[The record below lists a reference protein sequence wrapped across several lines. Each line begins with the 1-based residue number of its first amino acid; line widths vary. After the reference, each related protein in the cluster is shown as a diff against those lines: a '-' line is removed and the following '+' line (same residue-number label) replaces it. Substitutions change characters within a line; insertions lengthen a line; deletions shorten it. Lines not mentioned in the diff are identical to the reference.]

1 MASKLPSIL
10 LDADVVIHF
19 FKAERVT
26 LLNELFEGRLKILDI
41 VLSELQSN
49 PTIKNN
55 IDMILMFSK
64 IETLTFS
71 NPKMLFEY
79 SKLAN
84 KIDGKGERATLVYCK
99 FNQDIIAS
107 SNTKDI
113 TPFCKDNGIA
123 FLTTLDIL
131 CIAVKKGNI
140 TDYDANQ
147 MINLILSKG
156 SYLCC
161 KKVKDH
167 FKNHFDSKKLLY

>member
-1 MASKLPSIL
+1 MTYKKPAIL
-10 LDADVVIHF
+10 LDADVLIHL
-19 FKAERVT
+19 FKADKVT

-41 VLSELQSN
+41 VLNELQSN
-49 PTIKNN
+49 PTIRNN
-55 IDMILMFSK
+55 LDMILMFSR

-79 SKLAN
+79 SKLSS

-99 FNQDIIAS
+99 HNHDIIAS

-113 TPFCKDNGIA
+113 APFCKENGIA

-131 CIAVKKGNI
+131 CVAIQKDKLTNVE
-140 TDYDANQ
+140 AN
-147 MINLILSKG
+147 NLIQKITSKG

-161 KKVKDH
+161 NKIEYH
-167 FKNHFDSKKLLY
+167 LQNHFDKVKLLY

>member
-1 MASKLPSIL
+1 MSNKASIL
-10 LDADVVIHF
+10 LDADVLIHM
-19 FKAERVT
+19 FKADRVT
-26 LLNELFEGRLKILDI
+26 LLNELFSGRLKMLDI

-49 PTIKNN
+49 PTIKSNL
-55 IDMILMFSK
+55 DMILMFSK

-79 SKLAN
+79 SKLAS

-99 FNQDIIAS
+99 HNNDIIAS

-113 TPFCKDNGIA
+113 SPFCQENGIA

-131 CIAVKKGNI
+131 CIAVKRGQI
-140 TDYDANQ
+140 SECEANQ
-147 MINLILSKG
+147 MIKLIKSKG

-161 KKVKDH
+161 DKVN
-167 FKNHFDSKKLLY
+167 NHFNKHFDTTKLMY

>member
-1 MASKLPSIL
+1 MSNKTPSIL
-10 LDADVVIHF
+10 LDADVLIHL
-19 FKAERVT
+19 FKADRIT
-26 LLNELFEGRLKILDI
+26 LLNELFNGRLKMLDI
-41 VLSELQSN
+41 VLNELQSN

-55 IDMILMFSK
+55 LDMILLFSK

-79 SKLAN
+79 SKLAST
-84 KIDGKGERATLVYCK
+84 IDGKGERATLVYCK
-99 FNQDIIAS
+99 HNHDIIAS

-113 TPFCKDNGIA
+113 SPFCKDNGIA

-140 TDYDANQ
+140 TEVEADS
-147 MINLILSKG
+147 MINLILSNG

-161 KKVKDH
+161 SKITAH
-167 FKNHFDSKKLLY
+167 FKNHFDSSKLLY